1 MRRVRVVTDTTAC
14 LPKDL
19 AARHEI
25 AVLPLE
31 LAFEDAVYQDGISA
45 TSDEFYAR
53 LAASPRPPTTSSPS
67 PGVYA
72 NAFLAAGREAEAVLC
87 VTVSR
92 QFSAMYDAAV
102 QGQELARER
111 APELDVRVLDSGA
124 AAMAQGFVALEAA
137 RAAADGAGID
147 DVIARATALMP
158 RVQLLVSLDTLTYAG
173 RSGRVPRLLLM
184 AASPLRIKPVVSF
197 ERGAY
202 RPIGVARTTAG
213 ATGRLLKAL
222 QRRAGANIDVSLHV
236 CVHHTNAP
244 AEAEALAERVRTSL
258 RPAELLVSEFTQLMG
273 VHTGPGLLGFAFY
286 SSSD

>member
-14 LPKDL
+14 LPPHL
-19 AARHEI
+19 AASRKI
-25 AVLPLE
+25 LVLPLE
-31 LAFEDAVYQDGISA
+31 LEFEDAVYQDGISA
-45 TSDEFYAR
+45 TSAEFYAK

-72 NAFLAAGREAEAVLC
+72 DAFLEAGRDADAVLC

-102 QGQELARER
+102 QGRDLARER

-137 RAAADGAGID
+137 RGAADGAAID
-147 DVIARATALMP
+147 DVITRATALMP
-158 RVQLLVSLDTLTYAG
+158 HVQLLVSLDTLTYVG
-173 RSGRVPRLLLM
+173 RSGRVPRLLIM
-184 AASPLRIKPVVSF
+184 AASPLRIKPVVAF

-202 RPIGVARTTAG
+202 RPIGLARTAAG
-213 ATGRLLKAL
+213 ASGRLLGAL
-222 QRRAGANIDVSLHV
+222 RQRAGAGELHV

-244 AEAEALAERVRTSL
+244 AEAEALRERVREALS
-258 RPAELLVSEFTQLMG
+258 PKELLVSEFTQLMG

-286 SSSD
+286 SCPE